1 MRAIQMSIAAALL
14 ALASVAHAQQPGPQP
29 QSDPI
34 GENLF
39 PPELV
44 MQHQQQIGL
53 TEEQRSFMIVQ
64 VGNAQLRATELTWKL
79 QREVETMAAL
89 VKQEPIDEEQMLAQ
103 LDRVLAAER
112 DIKRLQLTLVARIKN
127 KLTPKQCAQLREL
140 RAGAP
145 R

>member
-53 TEEQRSFMIVQ
+53 TEEQRSFIIVE
-64 VGNAQLRATELTWKL
+64 VGNAQQRATELTWKL
-79 QREVETMAAL
+79 QREVETMASL
-89 VKQEPIDEEQMLAQ
+89 VKQEPIDEEKMLAQ

-112 DIKRLQLTLVARIKN
+112 DIKRIQLTLVARIKN
-127 KLTPKQCAQLREL
+127 KLTPKQRVRLREL

>member
-53 TEEQRSFMIVQ
+53 TEEQRSFIIVQ
-64 VGNAQLRATELTWKL
+64 VGNAQQRATELTWTL
-79 QREVETMAAL
+79 QREVETMASL
-89 VKQEPIDEEQMLAQ
+89 VKQEPIDEEKMLAQ

-112 DIKRLQLTLVARIKN
+112 DIKRIQLTLVARIKN
-127 KLTPKQCAQLREL
+127 KLTPKQRARLREL
-140 RAGAP
+140 QAGAP